1 MEKLICHKSLS
12 NNFDVACNL
21 LESIPVISAVV
32 THYLKE
38 FVKPS
43 ELCVI
48 ILQMRKLKI
57 DHILI
62 FIMNSCLISKTNLK
76 MGVFGTK

>member
-57 DHILI
+57 RQVLKIAGAYIMGNWRGGFQALVWLI
-62 FIMNSCLISKTNLK
+62 
-76 MGVFGTK
+76 